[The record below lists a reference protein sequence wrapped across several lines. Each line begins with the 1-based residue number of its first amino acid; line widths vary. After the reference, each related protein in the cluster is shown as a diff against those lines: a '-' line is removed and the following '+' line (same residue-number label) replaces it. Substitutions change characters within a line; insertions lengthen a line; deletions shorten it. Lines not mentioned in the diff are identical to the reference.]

1 MISFSK
7 HVLAALAA
15 AVLVLSASVSP
26 AAAISTSGYEKQIMK
41 RTNYHRDKADKVKV
55 KKQACVDRWAERQA
69 AWMAKHGKLQHQNLS
84 KVLKDCKLTGVSENI
99 AYGYSSGNRTVN
111 AWMKSS
117 GHKKNI
123 LASKMRYIGA
133 AAVKDDD
140 DRWWAVEVFGT
151 KK

>member
-15 AVLVLSASVSP
+15 ALLVLSATVSP
-26 AAAISTSGYEKQIMK
+26 AAAISTSGYEKQIIT
-41 RTNYHRDKADKVKV
+41 RTNHHRDKADKVKV
-55 KKQACVDRWAERQA
+55 KSHSCVDRWAERQA
-69 AWMAKHGKLQHQNLS
+69 AWMAKNGKLQHQNLS
-84 KVLKDCKLTGVSENI
+84 KVLKSCKLTGVSENI
-99 AYGYSSGNRTVN
+99 AYGYSTGNRVVN

-133 AAVKDDD
+133 AAVKDSDG
-140 DRWWAVEVFGT
+140 RWWAVEVFGT